1 MDLSNTLQFLYGDHS
16 ESVSKYLEVAAMTF
30 DVMAMPVN
38 WHMYLDDVWNT
49 SVPKMIDNALILI
62 EARSLN

>member
-1 MDLSNTLQFLYGDHS
+1 
-16 ESVSKYLEVAAMTF
+16 MTF